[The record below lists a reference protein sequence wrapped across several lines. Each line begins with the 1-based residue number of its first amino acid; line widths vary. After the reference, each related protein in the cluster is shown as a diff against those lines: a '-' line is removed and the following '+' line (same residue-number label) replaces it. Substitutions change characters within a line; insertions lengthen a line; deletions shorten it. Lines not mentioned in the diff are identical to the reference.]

1 MAKISK
7 VWYTHIGKPELDGFD
22 PNDYFF
28 HQNMLD
34 SHVSFQEGFEAYEKE
49 QRRVIDRVLQDSV
62 EEGVDRF
69 DIDSTSM
76 IMSPL
81 HDVAALV
88 TVLHR

>member
-1 MAKISK
+1 MANISR

-28 HQNMLD
+28 HQNMLG
-34 SHVSFQEGFEAYEKE
+34 SHASFQEGFEAYEKE
-49 QRRVIDRVLQDSV
+49 QRRVIARVLQDSV
-62 EEGVDRF
+62 DEGVDRF
-69 DIDSTSM
+69 NIYSTSM
-76 IMSPL
+76 IVSSL